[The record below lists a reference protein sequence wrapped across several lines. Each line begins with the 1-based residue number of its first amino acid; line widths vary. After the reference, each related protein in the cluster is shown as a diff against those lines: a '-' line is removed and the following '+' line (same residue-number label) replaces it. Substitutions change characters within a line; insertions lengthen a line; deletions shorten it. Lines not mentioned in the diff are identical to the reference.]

1 MKRFFLILTFVQ
13 TFIGTMN
20 AGSTDN
26 GKLSR
31 QQAIDDLDSLVY
43 MLCEVHPNVFSV
55 CTPTAFLSQAN
66 AIKQAFPDSLT
77 TLDFYRSVAPLV
89 AAVGDGH
96 TALYLQRCFRKRY
109 AAFSFNGFS

>member
-26 GKLSR
+26 GKLSK

-43 MLCEVHPNVFSV
+43 MLCEVHPNVVLCVYTYRIPFTSE
-55 CTPTAFLSQAN
+55 CHQAS
-66 AIKQAFPDSLT
+66 IP
-77 TLDFYRSVAPLV
+77 R
-89 AAVGDGH
+89 
-96 TALYLQRCFRKRY
+96 
-109 AAFSFNGFS
+109 

>member
-1 MKRFFLILTFVQ
+1 MKRFFLILTLVQ

-20 AGSTDN
+20 AGNTDN

-66 AIKQAFPDSLT
+66 ADRKSTRLN
-77 TLDFYRSVAPLV
+77 SKS
-89 AAVGDGH
+89 
-96 TALYLQRCFRKRY
+96 QR
-109 AAFSFNGFS
+109 

>member
-1 MKRFFLILTFVQ
+1 
-13 TFIGTMN
+13 MN

-96 TALYLQRCFRKRY
+96 TALLLSLQRCFRKGY
-109 AAFSFNGFS
+109 ATFSFNGFS